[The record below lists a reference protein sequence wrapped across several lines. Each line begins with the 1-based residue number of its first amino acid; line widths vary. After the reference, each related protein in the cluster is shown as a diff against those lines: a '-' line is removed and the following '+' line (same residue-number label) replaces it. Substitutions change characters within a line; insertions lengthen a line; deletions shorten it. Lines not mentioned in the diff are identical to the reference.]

1 MNWCYINKTESNGI
15 GDRRIAARMKREGK
29 KRTGGRSGGDR
40 VKDSNHENDQE
51 AQLRLNSLETKLE
64 KKAGYTGID
73 HREGSWM

>member
-29 KRTGGRSGGDR
+29 KKTGGRSGGDR
-40 VKDSNHENDQE
+40 VKVSDQEKE

-64 KKAGYTGID
+64 KKAGYIRID